1 VPEVSRPQIQEN
13 GTQSIKTG
21 ETNMFRY
28 IIGGLAAISIF
39 SSTLCTAAV
48 KVTPQLTQ
56 ELMLK
61 SGVKKQV
68 EQLPALVLYGMDQAI
83 QNSQQS
89 LPPGIYENLKLAVLS
104 SFRAGPI
111 LNKVQLNIEN
121 NLNKYDVEAILQWL
135 KSPLGEKITKL
146 EESAATPSA
155 YEAMESMKE
164 KLLQDTAR
172 VKRTRKL
179 DEAIKGSES
188 LLSLA
193 VNTQKAIATSIAS
206 ELAPDDPGL
215 FEQIV
220 EGTMAGRKQLESVIK
235 DNTLVSLLSTYRALK
250 DDEIDKYIDFASSD
264 LGRRYHKTI
273 IDGINSGFLSASRN
287 VGKLFVQAL
296 R

>member
-1 VPEVSRPQIQEN
+1 M
-13 GTQSIKTG
+13 
-21 ETNMFRY
+21 NMLRY

-39 SSTLCTAAV
+39 SSTLCSAAV

-68 EQLPALVLYGMDQAI
+68 EQLPKLVLYGMDQAL

-89 LPPGIYENLKLAVLS
+89 LPPDIHANLKLAVLS

-111 LNKVQLNIEN
+111 LNKIQLNIEN
-121 NLNKYDVEAILQWL
+121 NLNKNEVEAILQWL

-155 YEAMESMKE
+155 YEAMEAMKE
-164 KLLQDTAR
+164 KLLQDSAR
-172 VKRTRKL
+172 VKKIRKL
-179 DEAIKGSES
+179 DEAIKGTES
-188 LLSLA
+188 LLYLA
-193 VNTQKAIATSIAS
+193 ASTQKAITTSMAA
-206 ELAPDDPGL
+206 ELAPDDPDM

-220 EGTMAGRKQLESVIK
+220 EDTMGGRKQLESAIK

-250 DDEIDKYIDFASSD
+250 DEEIDKYIDFASSD
-264 LGRRYHKTI
+264 LGRKYHKTI
-273 IDGINSGFLSASRN
+273 IDGINSGFLSASRD